1 MMTKAEWRRTPYA
14 GTQAA
19 WTREKIERT
28 LERYGIKW
36 HQITRCRGPHGR
48 SAVVLRFK
56 DKEKMYRIAVETVNA
71 EVDEQLLVRQAER
84 AIFFLLKSTLEF
96 ANIFCPLEKAF
107 FAFLE
112 LPDGRTVFD
121 MAEPNLDRLTAG
133 VGANFDL
140 LALPAPKKRG
150 AVKK

>member
-1 MMTKAEWRRTPYA
+1 MTKSEWRKTPYA
-14 GTQAA
+14 GTKAA
-19 WTREKIERT
+19 RTRERIEKI

-36 HQITRCRGPHGR
+36 HQITRCRGPHAR
-48 SAVVLRFK
+48 PAVVLRFE
-56 DKEKMYRIAVETVNA
+56 DKEKIYRIAVEIVDA
-71 EVDEQLLVRQAER
+71 EVDEALLIRQAER

-121 MAEPNLDRLTAG
+121 VAEPNLDRLT
-133 VGANFDL
+133 GAEFGL
-140 LALPAPKKRG
+140 LALPAPQKKRT
-150 AVKK
+150 KK